1 MKYLWFVRSTPRLP
15 LTCSQRHCSILLLKE
30 GSLRRKH
37 VHDLHILF
45 FLNKSIVIYNVVPIS
60 AVHQSNPVIYVRVCV
75 CVCIPYIIFHHDL
88 SQEIGQNSLCCTVG
102 LHHLSILNVIVWIY
116 QPQIPVHPIPSPSHS
131 PLATTSLRVCF
142 CPVDR
147 FTCAIFQV

>member
-1 MKYLWFVRSTPRLP
+1 MKYLWFVRSIPRLP

-60 AVHQSNPVIYVRVCV
+60 AVHQSNPVIYVHVCVCV

-88 SQEIGQNSLCCTVG
+88 SQEIG
-102 LHHLSILNVIVWIY
+102 
-116 QPQIPVHPIPSPSHS
+116 
-131 PLATTSLRVCF
+131 
-142 CPVDR
+142 
-147 FTCAIFQV
+147 